1 MRVLVDAA
9 REAGLHARAEPDTYN
24 LLLGDFSQA
33 NCKRMFPRRASKL
46 YKDRVNAVVNAVE
59 LISSPSCVMSDAEKK
74 DYVQKRIDALPA
86 VAKEDA
92 VGLRIDVEIE
102 NKITG
107 ECKWVDTTVVHT
119 AAESYREREFKS
131 VLARN
136 VSTSTT
142 NSLSTIDA
150 LKFQASPILLERTV
164 AKVEKYS
171 RLLWIA
177 KKQTQQKK
185 RNKAPTFT
193 AFSVSD
199 YGELSPA
206 AMELLDWLVDQHRY
220 LCEKMGPRSDGCKPL
235 ELVREF
241 KRKLKV
247 SVQMAIAA
255 GSGEM
260 FHSAGQPWGRAGL
273 H

>member
-1 MRVLVDAA
+1 MR
-9 REAGLHARAEPDTYN
+9 ARAEPDTYN

-33 NCKRMFPRRASKL
+33 NCKRMFPRRTSKL
-46 YKDRVNAVVNAVE
+46 YRDRVNAVVNAVE
-59 LISSPSCVMSDAEKK
+59 LISSPSCAMSDAEKR
-74 DYVQKRIDALPA
+74 DYVQTRIDALPA

-102 NKITG
+102 NKSTG

-119 AAESYREREFKS
+119 VAESYREREFKS

-136 VSTSTT
+136 VSTSTAS
-142 NSLSTIDA
+142 SLSAIDA
-150 LKFQASPILLERTV
+150 LKFQASPILMERTV

-185 RNKAPTFT
+185 RQQAPLFA

-199 YGELSPA
+199 FGELSPA
-206 AMELLDWLVDQHRY
+206 ATELLEWLVDQHRH
-220 LCEKMGPRSDGCKPL
+220 LCERMGPRSDGCKPL

-241 KRKLKV
+241 KRKLKA
-247 SVQMAIAA
+247 SVQMAVAA

-260 FHSAGQPWGRAGL
+260 FHGAGQPWGRAL

>member
-1 MRVLVDAA
+1 
-9 REAGLHARAEPDTYN
+9 
-24 LLLGDFSQA
+24 
-33 NCKRMFPRRASKL
+33 MFPRRASKL

-59 LISSPSCVMSDAEKK
+59 LISSPSCVMSDAEKR
-74 DYVQKRIDALPA
+74 DYVQQRIDALPT

-102 NKITG
+102 NKSTG
-107 ECKWVDTTVVHT
+107 ECKWVDTTT
-119 AAESYREREFKS
+119 ASESYREREFKS

-142 NSLSTIDA
+142 NSLSAIDA
-150 LKFQASPILLERTV
+150 PKFQASPILMERTV

-185 RNKAPTFT
+185 RKQSPLFA

-206 AMELLDWLVDQHRY
+206 ASELVDWLVDQHRHS
-220 LCEKMGPRSDGCKPL
+220 CEKMGPRSDGCKPL
-235 ELVREF
+235 EVVREF

-260 FHSAGQPWGRAGL
+260 FHSAGQPWGRAGQY
-273 H
+273 

>member
-1 MRVLVDAA
+1 MVGVEGSWVDKSA
-9 REAGLHARAEPDTYN
+9 RFDECSQFDKRSSTSSEPLD
-24 LLLGDFSQA
+24 
-33 NCKRMFPRRASKL
+33 
-46 YKDRVNAVVNAVE
+46 
-59 LISSPSCVMSDAEKK
+59 
-74 DYVQKRIDALPA
+74 QKSPA

-102 NKITG
+102 NKSTG

-119 AAESYREREFKS
+119 VAESYREREFKS

-136 VSTSTT
+136 VSTSTAS
-142 NSLSTIDA
+142 SLSAIDA
-150 LKFQASPILLERTV
+150 LKFQASPILMERTV
-164 AKVEKYS
+164 AKAEKYS

-185 RNKAPTFT
+185 RQQAPLFA

-199 YGELSPA
+199 FGELSPA
-206 AMELLDWLVDQHRY
+206 ATELLDWLVDQHRH
-220 LCEKMGPRSDGCKPL
+220 LCERMGPRSDGCKPL

-241 KRKLKV
+241 KRKLKA
-247 SVQMAIAA
+247 SVQMAVAA

-260 FHSAGQPWGRAGL
+260 FHGAGQGSGVELDITLLMLLLSNTIYARNVT
-273 H
+273 